1 MMVGF
6 DDETTT
12 MQVREPFLERVD
24 YGEQLPLM
32 HRIILFGA
40 GEFPRCKGDWVG
52 SMLAFL
58 LQCCADS
65 NVTRVA
71 RYDVRFR
78 RIRQLQHWGAFDCIF

>member
-1 MMVGF
+1 MMVSF

-12 MQVREPFLERVD
+12 MQLRAPFLELVD
-24 YGEQLPLM
+24 YGEQLPFM
-32 HRIILFGA
+32 HRIIIFGA

-58 LQCCADS
+58 LQYCADA

-78 RIRQLQHWGAFDCIF
+78 IIRQLQ